1 MFSLYL
7 NSRFQGIRI
16 NIYLQIFERL
26 NYNKQVLLRLYF
38 TKYFRADSVILCAG
52 GFVFSFSSYCRWK
65 DNCFSIYPQ
74 NRLFDHYPPVFLHH
88 ISDDIYFLINI
99 NVIPLIAFRCL
110 NFLLHRGSELG
121 HISHFFFSAI
131 AYNHNP
137 QPPEYTCPDWFS
149 LSTIMEPFWIFSC
162 KINRLF

>member
-137 QPPEYTCPDWFS
+137 QPPEYTCPD
-149 LSTIMEPFWIFSC
+149 
-162 KINRLF
+162 